1 MTKSEWKSFFDR
13 DFLKNTLAALGG
25 ALSALLIYYLLTRLD
40 KKKVS
45 RLASEKDGRRM
56 RYLGG
61 LVQASQGQS
70 QLFLENLNRL
80 IGEMKTGPLYFPS
93 LAPNSQQHLERLSTL
108 LNNEDYFE
116 AYIDQFG
123 QENMGAYHEMTSSVD
138 FFIAQDKDL
147 RQLLAAAQD
156 EDLKRKSV
164 YLSMVY
170 DLLKRGS
177 EVLQLVSITGTE
189 GHQEIKSIYDTYH
202 SQFESYEDLAYH
214 QNLFIKPMLEKVFV
228 HVGKEDPVVLE
239 LSTAFKS
246 AHNLYRE
253 IEQQQ
258 IEMQTRLTELL
269 DVYKNRAQLF
279 HQQALPIT
287 ETLSSSG
294 EEGDKKK
301 EKEA

>member
-228 HVGKEDPVVLE
+228 HVGKKTLWFWNFPRP
-239 LSTAFKS
+239 SS
-246 AHNLYRE
+246 
-253 IEQQQ
+253 
-258 IEMQTRLTELL
+258 RLTICTG
-269 DVYKNRAQLF
+269 R
-279 HQQALPIT
+279 
-287 ETLSSSG
+287 SSSN
-294 EEGDKKK
+294 KSRCKHV
-301 EKEA
+301 